1 MSFNQIILWLM
12 AIGILIGALDR
23 ILGNRFGLGEKF
35 EEGFNA
41 MGPLAL
47 GMVGIITLAPVIA
60 TTLGPLLIPLFR
72 AMHSDPAMFAA
83 ILANDMGGYPLA
95 LKLAQNQQA
104 GLYAGLIVSSMLGC
118 TLVFSIPV
126 GLGLID
132 YQDRPFFVKGLLIG
146 LITIPF
152 GSLIGGLIARFDLV
166 MLLANTI
173 PTILLSAFLILGL
186 VYFPERMI
194 RGALLFGR
202 LIVVVITVGLA
213 AAAFQEV
220 TGKVLIPGMAPIRDG
235 IIVTGQI
242 AVVLLGTFPILTI
255 FIKVLDKPLQ
265 RAGRMLGMDSTSA
278 AGIVIT
284 LANSVPVYKMIKD
297 MNPKGKV
304 VNVAWLVP
312 ATAALGD
319 HLGFTAGVKPD
330 MIAAVVIGKLAAGV
344 LAIALYTW
352 LSRDLSREIASS
364 QAMASPVAQPLGS
377 K

>member
-1 MSFNQIILWLM
+1 
-12 AIGILIGALDR
+12 
-23 ILGNRFGLGEKF
+23 
-35 EEGFNA
+35 
-41 MGPLAL
+41 
-47 GMVGIITLAPVIA
+47 
-60 TTLGPLLIPLFR
+60 
-72 AMHSDPAMFAA
+72 MHSDPAMFAA

-152 GSLIGGLIARFDLV
+152 GSLVGGLIARFDPV

-186 VYFPERMI
+186 IYFPERMI

-220 TGKVLIPGMAPIRDG
+220 TGQVLIPGMAPIMDG

-242 AVVLLGTFPILTI
+242 AIVLLGTFPILTI

-344 LAIALYTW
+344 LAIALCTW

-364 QAMASPVAQPLGS
+364 QVMASQVAQPAGS
-377 K
+377 E